1 MVNKLINDA
10 DFISVIDK
18 VHDVIEIWDDNY
30 TLVYVNSA
38 VYKSLGKRPSEL
50 IGKTLQ
56 EIQSD
61 SSYWTPSMLKYIY
74 KYKKKVVQTQKT
86 ILGSRYRCIGT
97 PIINTSGLLT
107 NIVITSRRIDDDLF
121 KIVDPVLTNDE
132 FLLDNNSSCSI
143 IYKSEIMHETLS
155 IAKKIGRSEAT
166 CLILGETGTGK
177 NLLTKYIHESSPRHN
192 ETFLAI
198 NMASMNPNLI
208 ESELFG
214 YDKGSFTG
222 ANKEG
227 KDGLF
232 KIANGGTLFLDEIGE
247 LPASIQAKFLHFLQ
261 EREFTPIGGTTPIK
275 TDIRI
280 IAATNQDLI
289 ELIKGGNFRKD
300 LYYRLN
306 TFEVTL
312 PPLRERSEDVEALYD
327 YYLDIFNKKY
337 QTNKRFS
344 PSATAY
350 LQAYDWPGNVREL
363 SNIIERSLVISDGNV
378 ITDSDLPQYIKSAA
392 SKPIDFLEPNLQNS
406 DFNELVEKYKAE
418 IINKFYKDSPSS
430 RKLAKT
436 LNISPSTAV
445 RLIRKYVEGVESED
459 I

>member
-1 MVNKLINDA
+1 MVNKLINDT

-155 IAKKIGRSEAT
+155 IAKKIYERHTELSDF
-166 CLILGETGTGK
+166 LVLLGVNPDIAVQDACKIEHD
-177 NLLTKYIHESSPRHN
+177 ISD
-192 ETFLAI
+192 ETFQAI
-198 NMASMNPNLI
+198 
-208 ESELFG
+208 
-214 YDKGSFTG
+214 K
-222 ANKEG
+222 
-227 KDGLF
+227 
-232 KIANGGTLFLDEIGE
+232 
-247 LPASIQAKFLHFLQ
+247 LHVQ
-261 EREFTPIGGTTPIK
+261 RH
-275 TDIRI
+275 R
-280 IAATNQDLI
+280 
-289 ELIKGGNFRKD
+289 RK
-300 LYYRLN
+300 
-306 TFEVTL
+306 
-312 PPLRERSEDVEALYD
+312 
-327 YYLDIFNKKY
+327 
-337 QTNKRFS
+337 
-344 PSATAY
+344 
-350 LQAYDWPGNVREL
+350 
-363 SNIIERSLVISDGNV
+363 
-378 ITDSDLPQYIKSAA
+378 
-392 SKPIDFLEPNLQNS
+392 
-406 DFNELVEKYKAE
+406 
-418 IINKFYKDSPSS
+418 
-430 RKLAKT
+430 
-436 LNISPSTAV
+436 
-445 RLIRKYVEGVESED
+445 
-459 I
+459 

>member
-1 MVNKLINDA
+1 M
-10 DFISVIDK
+10 
-18 VHDVIEIWDDNY
+18 
-30 TLVYVNSA
+30 
-38 VYKSLGKRPSEL
+38 
-50 IGKTLQ
+50 
-56 EIQSD
+56 
-61 SSYWTPSMLKYIY
+61 
-74 KYKKKVVQTQKT
+74 
-86 ILGSRYRCIGT
+86 
-97 PIINTSGLLT
+97 
-107 NIVITSRRIDDDLF
+107 
-121 KIVDPVLTNDE
+121 
-132 FLLDNNSSCSI
+132 
-143 IYKSEIMHETLS
+143 
-155 IAKKIGRSEAT
+155 
-166 CLILGETGTGK
+166 
-177 NLLTKYIHESSPRHN
+177 
-192 ETFLAI
+192 
-198 NMASMNPNLI
+198 
-208 ESELFG
+208 
-214 YDKGSFTG
+214 
-222 ANKEG
+222 
-227 KDGLF
+227 
-232 KIANGGTLFLDEIGE
+232 
-247 LPASIQAKFLHFLQ
+247 
-261 EREFTPIGGTTPIK
+261 
-275 TDIRI
+275 
-280 IAATNQDLI
+280 
-289 ELIKGGNFRKD
+289 
-300 LYYRLN
+300 YYRLN

-378 ITDSDLPQYIKSAA
+378 ITDSDLPQYIKSSA